1 MSSNHFEYLHLYLQI
16 WKVFVLDSSTSK
28 STWPQRWCN
37 RCIFSCFR
45 SQYLSLPS
53 RVRAPE
59 HWYSTLCAW
68 RFQQQ
73 HMDYSI
79 WTTAYRTSLCDE
91 WACRIITP
99 KCIHDRLGSYNY
111 IGVCGVCVRR
121 LHQITTWILVSVFT
135 TKRNTI
141 IAKCA
146 PFTFSVVLLRENV
159 RTSWQRYGRWTV
171 PMCSVW

>member
-1 MSSNHFEYLHLYLQI
+1 MQICTTSTNILYVIDVSFL
-16 WKVFVLDSSTSK
+16 VSG
-28 STWPQRWCN
+28 R
-37 RCIFSCFR
+37 
-45 SQYLSLPS
+45 
-53 RVRAPE
+53 
-59 HWYSTLCAW
+59 STLVSPHTCALLDTDTAPCAHDV
-68 RFQQQ
+68 FKN
-73 HMDYSI
+73 SI

-146 PFTFSVVLLRENV
+146 PFTFSLVLLRENV
-159 RTSWQRYGRWTV
+159 RTSWHRYGR
-171 PMCSVW
+171 